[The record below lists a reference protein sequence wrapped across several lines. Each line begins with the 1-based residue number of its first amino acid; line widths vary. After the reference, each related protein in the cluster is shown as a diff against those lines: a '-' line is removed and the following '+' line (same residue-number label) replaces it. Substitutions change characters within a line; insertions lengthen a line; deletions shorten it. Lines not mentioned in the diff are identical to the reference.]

1 MINIFELVNT
11 EAISPELKGHD
22 IVLDSTVMCTKYM
35 TNKPDAQSPN
45 FWQHY
50 TRSENPYFSEDHYVD
65 SEGWICKKDK
75 KGQRTNVVYAQIKQN
90 ADIIQI
96 GSNTITMF
104 QDPHVS
110 YAHVL
115 MKRSL
120 AMPFENPDHDGSQ
133 IWFDLSTPYHN
144 SVSEALHIFTSYD
157 LIKDSEDLHK
167 AIEFVES
174 NLEKYKP
181 MLFA

>member
-1 MINIFELVNT
+1 MNEVFRIQNI
-11 EAISPELKGHD
+11 EAIDPNMKGHD
-22 IVLDSTVMCTKYM
+22 LVLNDSIMCSKYM
-35 TNKPDAQSPN
+35 KQKPEAASPN

-50 TRSENPYFSEDHYVD
+50 PRSENPYFSEDHYVD
-65 SEGWICKKDK
+65 DEGWICKKDK
-75 KGQRTNVVYAQIKQN
+75 KGQRSNVVYAQIKQN
-90 ADIIQI
+90 ADIIQV

-104 QDPHVS
+104 QDPYVS
-110 YAHVL
+110 YTHVL

-133 IWFDLSTPYHN
+133 IWFDLWTPYHN